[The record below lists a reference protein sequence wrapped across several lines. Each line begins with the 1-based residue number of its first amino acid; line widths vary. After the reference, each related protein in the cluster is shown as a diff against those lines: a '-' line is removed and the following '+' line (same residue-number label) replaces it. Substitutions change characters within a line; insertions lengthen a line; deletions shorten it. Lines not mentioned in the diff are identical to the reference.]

1 MKPDIQPA
9 TPCLRPL
16 LVAALLTA
24 LLSFRALGAE
34 QPPAH
39 EHASPS
45 TNTPPSSTK
54 QSQPDVRDHSVHAA
68 QSLAEFYETPKDWPK
83 PVKNVLYPFVLFDQ
97 LEYRLNDGQ
106 DTMRWDL
113 TGWYGGDYNKFWFKS
128 EGEQE
133 TSGRAAGEIENQF
146 LYSRL
151 ITPFWDAQV
160 GVRYDASWGPDSNPS
175 RTFAVIGLEGF
186 APYRFEV
193 EPALF
198 ISEDGDVS
206 AKFTASADL
215 FLTQRLILQ
224 PRVDTELAVQ
234 EVSRFGV
241 GEGFNN
247 VELGLRLR
255 YEFRHEF
262 APYIGVH
269 WRRLLGETASFAR
282 NAGEDVSTFGVV
294 FGVRLWF

>member
-1 MKPDIQPA
+1 M
-9 TPCLRPL
+9 
-16 LVAALLTA
+16 
-24 LLSFRALGAE
+24 
-34 QPPAH
+34 
-39 EHASPS
+39 
-45 TNTPPSSTK
+45 N
-54 QSQPDVRDHSVHAA
+54 
-68 QSLAEFYETPKDWPK
+68 YETPKDWPQ
-83 PVKNVLYPFVLFDQ
+83 PVKNMLYPFILFDQ

-106 DTMRWDL
+106 DTVRWDV
-113 TGWYGGDYNKFWFKS
+113 TGWYGGDYNKFWFKT

-133 TSGRAAGEIENQF
+133 SSGRAVGEIENQF

-160 GVRYDASWGPDSNPS
+160 GVRYDTAWGPGSTPS

-186 APYRFEV
+186 APYRFEI

-206 AKFTASADL
+206 AKFTGSADL

-234 EVSRFGV
+234 EVQRFGI

-255 YEFRHEF
+255 YEIRHEF
-262 APYIGVH
+262 APYIGIH

-282 NAGEDVSTFGVV
+282 SAGEDVSTVGVV
-294 FGVRLWF
+294 FGVRIWF